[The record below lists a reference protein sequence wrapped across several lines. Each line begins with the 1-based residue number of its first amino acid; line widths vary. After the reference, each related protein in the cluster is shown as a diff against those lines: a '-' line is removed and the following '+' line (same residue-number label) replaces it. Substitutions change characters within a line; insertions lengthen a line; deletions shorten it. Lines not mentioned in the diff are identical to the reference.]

1 MDIKVY
7 ANEEI
12 QAGWKAQGITVDQAK
27 EELRKTMRILAG
39 LENSRAVTTD
49 PNGDAL
55 NIGDLKDMM
64 EEMMSQ
70 HLNDY
75 HND

>member
-49 PNGDAL
+49 ATKDPL
-55 NIGDLKDMM
+55 NMGAIRDMM
-64 EEMMSQ
+64 EELMTQ
-70 HLNDY
+70 HLNDCHY
-75 HND
+75 D